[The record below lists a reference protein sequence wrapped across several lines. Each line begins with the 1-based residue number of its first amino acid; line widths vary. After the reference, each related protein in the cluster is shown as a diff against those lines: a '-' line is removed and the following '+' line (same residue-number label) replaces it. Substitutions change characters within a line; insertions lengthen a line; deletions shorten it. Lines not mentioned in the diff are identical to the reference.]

1 MLDRDCLGSLEVF
14 NKKQYNI
21 SCHLQPLELHIIYI
35 AYLTGKFVPNDFGF
49 KEVWQLV
56 IIHIFGNFLEMLKS
70 CFLTLNFGF
79 GA

>member
-56 IIHIFGNFLEMLKS
+56 IIH
-70 CFLTLNFGF
+70 T
-79 GA
+79 